1 MNRISCL
8 IVETDQEAI
17 RQIDILS
24 RRIGSIEVRWKTHS
38 VQTGIDITARFIGQ
52 VREACDGVHIMAVGA
67 EEIVP
72 RVLDAASLRVPSS
85 AKEGRR

>member
-1 MNRISCL
+1 MARFMNKNIP
-8 IVETDQEAI
+8 
-17 RQIDILS
+17 
-24 RRIGSIEVRWKTHS
+24 GIEVPDALIAELEAAEDP